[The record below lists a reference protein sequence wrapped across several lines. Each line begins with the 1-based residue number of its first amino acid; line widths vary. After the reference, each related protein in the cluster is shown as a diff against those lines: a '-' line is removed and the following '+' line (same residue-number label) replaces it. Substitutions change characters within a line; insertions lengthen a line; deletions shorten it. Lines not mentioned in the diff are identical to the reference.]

1 MPGKVSKTSPAYI
14 RRKGDADKALAQ
26 ASRNLEVVLDWVRD
40 LNQEALVQVAEAIKK
55 DAQALTPV
63 DTGKLRA
70 SAFVD
75 SEQTPQGPRAVV
87 GFAPQGQGPDYAVF
101 VHENRQAC
109 HAAPTQAGFLLA
121 AWQKWEG
128 RIAAL
133 VARKIRERLR

>member
-1 MPGKVSKTSPAYI
+1 MAGKVNKTSPAYI

-40 LNQEALVQVAEAIKK
+40 LNQDALVQVAEAIKK

-63 DTGKLRA
+63 DTGALRN

-75 SEQTPQGPRAVV
+75 SEMTPTGPRAVV
-87 GFAPQGQGPDYAVF
+87 GFAPEGQGPDYTVF
-101 VHENRQAC
+101 VHERREVY
-109 HAAPTQAGFLLA
+109 HKPPTQAGFLLA

-128 RIAAL
+128 RIADL
-133 VARKIRERLR
+133 VAKKIKEKLK